1 LKNPSRRASRETRDK
16 RSVDIKEL
24 HPWNVSPKE
33 AVEIQKQVQP
43 RVSLKDHPGP
53 IRYVAGTDVSFSL
66 TDDAIW
72 AGVVVVGYPGLEPV
86 EKRWAQGKAAYPYI
100 PGLLSFREIPV
111 LASALTKLRTIPDL
125 ILCDGQ
131 GIAHP
136 RGLGL
141 ATHLGL
147 MVNCPTIGCAK
158 SRLVGSYS
166 RLGERKGASAKML
179 HDGRVVGAAL
189 RTRDGVKPIFI
200 SAGNNITLKQSLRIV
215 FRCCPKYRVPEPI
228 RMAHLLVSQLRTGNQ
243 ASPELSSSVLSG

>member
-1 LKNPSRRASRETRDK
+1 MKNPSERASRETPDK

-33 AVEIQKQVQP
+33 AVEIQKQLQP
-43 RVSLKDHPGP
+43 CVTLKNRLGP

-66 TDDAIW
+66 GNDTAW
-72 AGVVVVGYPGLEPV
+72 AGVVVVEYPGLEPV
-86 EKRWAQGKAAYPYI
+86 EKRWAQGKVVFPYI

-111 LASALTKLRTIPDL
+111 LVSALTKLRTIPDL

-147 MVNCPTIGCAK
+147 LLNCPTIGCAK
-158 SRLVGSYS
+158 SRLVGTYAE
-166 RLGERKGASAKML
+166 LGEKKGASAKMVYE
-179 HDGRVVGAAL
+179 GKVIGAAI
-189 RTRDGVKPIFI
+189 RTRNGVKPIFI
-200 SAGNNITLKQSLRIV
+200 SAGNNINLKQSISIA

-228 RMAHLLVSQLRTGNQ
+228 RMAHLLVNRLRVANQ
-243 ASPELSSSVLSG
+243 GSPARSSSALSG